1 MSLVQRTFGKCTVS
15 LRAAVEVTII
25 WSLVIGVSGTSTK
38 AEDPTAA
45 ISSRE
50 SLLID
55 SATSGNLRKSEALRL
70 LNEAKRAVGRG
81 DEARAR
87 SLARKAA
94 EIPTTWDTRE
104 LTPERFLRELD
115 RRGVSP
121 ASIDGSRAVESL
133 PSPADSRVLPQPSAL
148 AAPTDPVAP
157 ASRNEPE
164 ADTVI
169 EPFRRQPKSLAE
181 STDET
186 DGSEL
191 NSADPPPMSDS
202 NNEHSSFVE
211 QASANDASGDGAVLE
226 LAGPSSISD
235 ARMLDVRVHDFSTAG
250 TGSHVNSST
259 GNFLTQLASLVAAI
273 ALTMLIVG
281 FGCVLLARRLVSRGD
296 IVIRIEVGSA
306 SAWSRNDEFD
316 RAQPLRLARVSASE
330 DNEVVGD
337 SQSVPAE
344 NAALSAHG
352 PRNPGG
358 GAAA

>member
-15 LRAAVEVTII
+15 LRAVVGVTIY
-25 WSLVIGVSGTSTK
+25 WSLVIGVSGTSIK
-38 AEDPTAA
+38 AEDPSAA
-45 ISSRE
+45 TSSRE
-50 SLLID
+50 SQLIE
-55 SATSGNLRKSEALRL
+55 SETSGNLRKSEALRL

-121 ASIDGSRAVESL
+121 AGIDGSRAVESL
-133 PSPADSRVLPQPSAL
+133 PAPADPHILPQPPAL
-148 AAPTDPVAP
+148 AAPIEPAAT
-157 ASRNEPE
+157 ASRNALE

-191 NSADPPPMSDS
+191 DSAGAPPLSDS
-202 NNEHSSFVE
+202 TDGHSSFVE
-211 QASANDASGDGAVLE
+211 QASANDASGDAAVLD
-226 LAGPSSISD
+226 LAGPSSYSD
-235 ARMLDVRVHDFSTAG
+235 ARMLDVRVHDFSTSG
-250 TGSHVNSST
+250 TGRHVNSST
-259 GNFLTQLASLVAAI
+259 GNFLTQLAGVVVAI

-281 FGCVLLARRLVSRGD
+281 LGCVLLARRLVARGD
-296 IVIRIEVGSA
+296 IVIRIEVGAA
-306 SAWSRNDEFD
+306 SAGSRNDEFD
-316 RAQPLRLARVSASE
+316 RAQPLRLARDSTSE
-330 DNEVVGD
+330 GKDVVGD
-337 SQSVPAE
+337 PQSVPAE
-344 NAALSAHG
+344 NAALGARG